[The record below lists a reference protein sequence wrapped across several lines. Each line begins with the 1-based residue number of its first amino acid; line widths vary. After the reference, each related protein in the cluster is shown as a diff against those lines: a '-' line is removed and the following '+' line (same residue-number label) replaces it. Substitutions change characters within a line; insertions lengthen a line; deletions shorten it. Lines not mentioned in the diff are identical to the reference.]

1 MRARLSR
8 VRPRDLALFL
18 VVTAVVAAVGVVVGR
33 EAGIGQQ
40 TGASV
45 EAVATGQ
52 SSASQQQRSEEEST
66 MTLTLTAPD
75 ICEVEG
81 ARHWGYSDLQTNA
94 DGVRERVRVSYGW
107 RVAEEIPVSW
117 RVEGGTPPYTLV
129 IDGEERDAGGAYAG
143 PAGDAM
149 VSCANSSVETFF
161 EEVSRQVGVTR
172 LYRSKPHVD
181 SGWKTITAVVT
192 DANGGTAQASVDV
205 YLIRSLG
212 SSGEILTRGET
223 YRVLGHLLTAPVS
236 FEVEIGGMAEKECPE
251 EPPPNFRCETE
262 HGFSLVGIDAGVV
275 LYESDFAEARRWN
288 RAIGGADGSGP
299 ASVETSLDALADSVG
314 QMPQGTEAGE

>member
-18 VVTAVVAAVGVVVGR
+18 VVSAVVTVVGVMAGR

-45 EAVATGQ
+45 EAVLTGQ
-52 SSASQQQRSEEEST
+52 SSASQQQRSEGEST

-94 DGVRERVRVSYGW
+94 DGVRERVWVSYGW

-129 IDGEERDAGGAYAG
+129 IDGEERDADGAYAG
-143 PAGDAM
+143 QAGDAM
-149 VSCANSSVETFF
+149 VSCADSSVETFF
-161 EEVSRQVGVTR
+161 EEVHPQLGVTR
-172 LYRSKPHVD
+172 LYRSEPHVD
-181 SGWKTITAVVT
+181 SGWKAIRAVVT
-192 DANGGTAQASVDV
+192 DANGRTAQASVDV

-223 YRVLGHLLTAPVS
+223 YRILGHLLTAPAN
-236 FEVEIGGMAEKECPE
+236 FEVEIGGMAENECPE
-251 EPPPNFRCETE
+251 DPPANFRCETE

-275 LYESDFAEARRWN
+275 LYESDFAEA
-288 RAIGGADGSGP
+288 
-299 ASVETSLDALADSVG
+299 
-314 QMPQGTEAGE
+314 